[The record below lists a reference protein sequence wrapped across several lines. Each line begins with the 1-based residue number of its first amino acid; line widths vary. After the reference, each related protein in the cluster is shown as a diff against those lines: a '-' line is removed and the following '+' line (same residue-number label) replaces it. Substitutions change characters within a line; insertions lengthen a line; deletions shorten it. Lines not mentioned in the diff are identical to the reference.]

1 LNTELDY
8 DKPYKENR
16 CGKCRLCIDLCPT
29 GAINEDGTI
38 DTRKCIANL
47 TIENRRPIPEDIIPK
62 IGRRVYG
69 CDKCQEVCPWNKNAK
84 PNKTPEFELPEE
96 LKLMTRE
103 EWFNI
108 TIERFNRLFK
118 NSPIE
123 RRKYEP
129 FMRNVTIVTK
139 SGS

>member
-1 LNTELDY
+1 
-8 DKPYKENR
+8 
-16 CGKCRLCIDLCPT
+16 
-29 GAINEDGTI
+29 
-38 DTRKCIANL
+38 
-47 TIENRRPIPEDIIPK
+47 
-62 IGRRVYG
+62 
-69 CDKCQEVCPWNKNAK
+69 
-84 PNKTPEFELPEE
+84 
-96 LKLMTRE
+96 MTRE

-108 TIERFNRLFK
+108 TIEQFNRLFK